1 MKRPSLGRDHL
12 FIHAFM
18 ESAWDTNK
26 GGPVLQEGSGSGYNT
41 VYSRAAS
48 WLHTGGGCRIGTSVY
63 CAQVSFKSIFSLE

>member
-48 WLHTGGGCRIGTSVY
+48 WLHTREWVSNWYISVL
-63 CAQVSFKSIFSLE
+63 CTSIFQIHFLT